1 MAIKQIL
8 DKIKGTLGADASA
21 ELSSLIADAIREA
34 DDMTDSLASVNK
46 ESKSRKEKI
55 REMEAQL
62 ESLNEKLAN
71 NDPSKHQAEIDRLKQ
86 IEGKYNEVL
95 TSQESELR
103 QKWQEYAKVFSV
115 DKTDKRYEIVTS
127 VKDQFKFADADA
139 ELPIEHVKAN
149 LASYE
154 LLQKAKAFDAPAPGS
169 PQPAPKPLDGQ
180 DVSKFQSGGQ
190 ALAAKLSKTK

>member
-8 DKIKGTLGADASA
+8 DKIKGHIGADASA

-71 NDPSKHQAEIDRLKQ
+71 NDPSKHQAEIERLKQ

-103 QKWQEYAKVFSV
+103 QKWQEYAKVFNV
-115 DKTDKRYEIVTS
+115 EKTDKRYEIVTS
-127 VKDQFKFADADA
+127 VKDQFKFADADK

-154 LLQKAKAFDAPAPGS
+154 LLQKAKAFDAPATGF
-169 PQPAPKPLDGQ
+169 PQPAPKPVDSGQ
-180 DVSKFQSGGQ
+180 QPTSSGSAIANMLYSK
-190 ALAAKLSKTK
+190 K